1 MFIKQW
7 MYSECKITVIFF
19 LLYNKKLSK
28 LKMTFQHQP
37 FSVLK
42 VLDFAD
48 GNSSFVIKA
57 SSWMNSDAAT
67 DWSVWLQRILQEV
80 VTRTCV
86 HSGYFLGYIYL
97 LITGP
102 KCGKKITLWST
113 PPLPVWTMT
122 WGMLDPSFSVFLH
135 QILTLP
141 SKWHCSNFYLSD
153 QAGLFPYSVVWFWW
167 VSVNCTFSF
176 LLFMDRSSTRCS
188 LLLL

>member
-7 MYSECKITVIFF
+7 MYSECKITYFILFF

-67 DWSVWLQRILQEV
+67 D
-80 VTRTCV
+80 
-86 HSGYFLGYIYL
+86 
-97 LITGP
+97 
-102 KCGKKITLWST
+102 
-113 PPLPVWTMT
+113 
-122 WGMLDPSFSVFLH
+122 
-135 QILTLP
+135 
-141 SKWHCSNFYLSD
+141 
-153 QAGLFPYSVVWFWW
+153 
-167 VSVNCTFSF
+167 
-176 LLFMDRSSTRCS
+176 
-188 LLLL
+188 

>member
-19 LLYNKKLSK
+19 FLYNKKLSK

-67 DWSVWLQRILQEV
+67 D
-80 VTRTCV
+80 
-86 HSGYFLGYIYL
+86 
-97 LITGP
+97 
-102 KCGKKITLWST
+102 
-113 PPLPVWTMT
+113 
-122 WGMLDPSFSVFLH
+122 
-135 QILTLP
+135 
-141 SKWHCSNFYLSD
+141 
-153 QAGLFPYSVVWFWW
+153 
-167 VSVNCTFSF
+167 
-176 LLFMDRSSTRCS
+176 
-188 LLLL
+188 

>member
-19 LLYNKKLSK
+19 FFFLYNKKLSK

-67 DWSVWLQRILQEV
+67 D
-80 VTRTCV
+80 
-86 HSGYFLGYIYL
+86 
-97 LITGP
+97 
-102 KCGKKITLWST
+102 
-113 PPLPVWTMT
+113 
-122 WGMLDPSFSVFLH
+122 
-135 QILTLP
+135 
-141 SKWHCSNFYLSD
+141 
-153 QAGLFPYSVVWFWW
+153 
-167 VSVNCTFSF
+167 
-176 LLFMDRSSTRCS
+176 
-188 LLLL
+188 